1 MSDLVG
7 NPEARFSQ
15 VAAQIALLHEKTS
28 IHITITETG
37 TCTIKIFL
45 TSVEIENFQLKL
57 LFNHDSY
64 HFRSKRSSWVYDVR
78 THHLCFEP
86 KKNQLHTSLQPR
98 FNYFK
103 VYESRVY
110 G

>member
-15 VAAQIALLHEKTS
+15 VAAQTVLFHEKTS

-57 LFNHDSY
+57 LFNILIIFAQNVVRGY
-64 HFRSKRSSWVYDVR
+64 TTLEPIICVLNQKRTNCIPHYSPIL
-78 THHLCFEP
+78 TIL
-86 KKNQLHTSLQPR
+86 K
-98 FNYFK
+98 
-103 VYESRVY
+103 
-110 G
+110 